1 VSARVDVQNETE
13 PTLGDN
19 ASVQGAS
26 VALPFTAPVGNV
38 DPDDRWGNGPAL
50 PADHPAW
57 ARDALSVSQ
66 RARALLARIK
76 PVVVRVIAFWEHRVK
91 SITIGGRTLSV
102 DASGSYR
109 VP

>member
-1 VSARVDVQNETE
+1 MSARVDVQSETQ
-13 PTLGDN
+13 PALGDN
-19 ASVQGAS
+19 ASAAGAG
-26 VALPFTAPVGNV
+26 VALPFATPVGNV
-38 DPDDRWGNGPAL
+38 DPDERWGNVPAL

-57 ARDALSVSQ
+57 ARDALSISQ

-91 SITIGGRTLSV
+91 SIAIGGRTLSV